1 MKDKRNRLF
10 FARPLI
16 YGNRNKAGKRMRK
29 KLLGILLSGMV
40 MAAFSGCGEAA
51 TEDAMQKEKDTEV
64 VQEDAE
70 PAAEEQQEK
79 AEEEQQKEIE
89 LDTETKEE
97 LTKQLLE
104 ESELDTSVM
113 EGSKATRGC
122 NFTLPEGFEEA
133 EDMEGMYVTKCYP
146 IDASTIYYI
155 EMNKDI
161 ALQLMTEETFLEQA
175 QEQFVHN
182 GEMDVEVSLDSFE
195 RIEIDGYPAFRIVCS
210 YVLDEVKFT
219 HLEYVINADKSYIIT
234 YSQTDEYDRMEEF
247 EASAATITLEY

>member
-1 MKDKRNRLF
+1 MK
-10 FARPLI
+10 
-16 YGNRNKAGKRMRK
+16 K

-40 MAAFSGCGEAA
+40 MAALSGCGEETANDA
-51 TEDAMQKEKDTEV
+51 INEETDKEVMQEGEDQAEKENRT
-64 VQEDAE
+64 DAE
-70 PAAEEQQEK
+70 ENASETD
-79 AEEEQQKEIE
+79 KEVIE
-89 LDTETKEE
+89 LDEETKEE
-97 LTKQLLE
+97 LTKELLE

-113 EGSKATRGC
+113 EGKATRGC
-122 NFTLPEGFEEA
+122 TFTLPEGFEEA
-133 EDMEGMYVTKCYP
+133 EDMEGMYVTKRYP

-155 EMNKDI
+155 EMNKDA

-175 QEQFVHN
+175 QEQFVNN
-182 GEMDVEVSLDSFE
+182 GEMDVEVSLDDFE
-195 RIEIDGYPAFRIVCS
+195 RIEIDGYPAFRILCS